1 MRTWRGVDVRQP
13 TGQVVCGECDTVH
26 QAAACPT
33 CGERPD
39 GATVGVLS
47 TEIVTEAGGRWVVT
61 AERDTETGGWAP
73 VAREP
78 ARWGSRTEEQA
89 W

>member
-1 MRTWRGVDVRQP
+1 VRVCRRFEYRP
-13 TGQVVCGECDTVH
+13 PVVPVVCGECACVH
-26 QAAACPT
+26 QAQGCPN

-39 GATVGVLS
+39 GVGVGVLQ
-47 TEIVTEAGGRWVVT
+47 TEVVTEAGARWVVT

-73 VAREP
+73 VVREP
-78 ARWGSRTEEQA
+78 ARRGSRTEGQA